1 MVTIDTMMEDLLLTV
16 SYIIQAYFSE
26 FYMESAWARAS
37 CIHDT
42 DFRIRDEGL
51 DLPDMCQ

>member
-51 DLPDMCQ
+51 DPPDTCR